1 MSGSNK
7 GIHTVWRDKENTWAN
22 VEEGREQPLS
32 RHTTKDEAVEKGRQ
46 LAKSKSVEH
55 LIHNKEDLAIHA
67 RNSYG
72 NDSRNV
78 PG

>member
-7 GIHTVWRDKENTWAN
+7 GIHTVWHENENAWAN

-32 RHTTKDEAVEKGRQ
+32 KHSTKEEAVEKGRQ

-72 NDSRNV
+72 NDPRNV